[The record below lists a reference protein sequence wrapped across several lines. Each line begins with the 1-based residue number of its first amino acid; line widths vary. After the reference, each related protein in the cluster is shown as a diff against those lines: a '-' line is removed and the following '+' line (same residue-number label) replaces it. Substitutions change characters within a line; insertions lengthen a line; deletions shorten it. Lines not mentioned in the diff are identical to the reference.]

1 MISSD
6 LSSVFNLFRK
16 SSETETKKFFNEVVL
31 MTLARATSSD
41 SNIKDIEVEQ
51 VRSCI
56 KEVTGEDV
64 PIANIRVA
72 ANSHIYESA
81 PIERYLIAA
90 SNVLDLKQKL
100 TILSSLVNVI
110 KSDERITTREV
121 LFFNM
126 VARALQVSPADLLGL
141 IPEA

>member
-126 VARALQVSPADLLGL
+126 VARSLQVSPADLLGL